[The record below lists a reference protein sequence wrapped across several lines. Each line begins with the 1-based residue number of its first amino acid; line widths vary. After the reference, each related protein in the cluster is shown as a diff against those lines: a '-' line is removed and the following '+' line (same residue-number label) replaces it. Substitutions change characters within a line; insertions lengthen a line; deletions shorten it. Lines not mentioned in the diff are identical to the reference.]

1 MYIDYTNRIFGLD
14 LIRAVAILFVLV
26 SHSTFLLFPGDIN
39 ITLTVVQFFGTIGV
53 DLFFVLSGYL
63 IGNIILK
70 QVINGKTKFK
80 DFCYFWIRRWFRT
93 LPNYFL
99 VLFLN
104 IIILYLLKGEII
116 DNLGRYFV
124 FLQNFATPHPDFFT
138 EAWSLSIEEYAYILG
153 PLLLFIAL
161 ICFNK
166 TSKTRLFLITVIAI
180 IVLITCFKIHF
191 HFNNSITSPQDWS
204 HQLRKVVVYRIDSI
218 YYGFLSAFLIFKF
231 NDFINEFK
239 NHLFLLGMLI
249 FLGMHAF
256 IMFYDVQ
263 PNNSQ
268 LFYNLFY
275 LPLVSNSLLLFF
287 PLLINWKNGNKL
299 EYPITSVSILSYGLY
314 LTNYSLV
321 LLTIQHFINLS
332 IQPAFIKFALLLL
345 YWLVSFALSYFI
357 YKYFE
362 KPITSLRDLKIIK
375 SIFNN

>member
-161 ICFNK
+161 FCFNK

-204 HQLRKVVVYRIDSI
+204 HQIRKVVVYRIDSI
-218 YYGFLSAFLIFKF
+218 YYGFVSAFLIFKF